1 MYLSIQLMFV
11 QNILERLGITWR
23 LPNSFNDT
31 RQTGQLHLRPHADF
45 KLQTHFISFSNTFN
59 VCQGYISAR
68 KRDGSIVP
76 REKNGFYVLGILGS
90 VWRYSKV
97 PEKKT
102 SFLCL
107 ISRSIFDFTSRPSFE
122 FNILE
127 HFPFQTLNPNT
138 RGPWKCHFDYIDF
151 GCCKSIKGS
160 CFKVWIEIFWSPK
173 AVVSWRDGT
182 ISYWVDTGFREFLRL
197 LLILRTWNWFGL
209 IRPIRSP
216 KGK

>member
-31 RQTGQLHLRPHADF
+31 RQTGQLHLLNF
-45 KLQTHFISFSNTFN
+45 KLTSFPFQTHLMCVRDISQRARETAAL
-59 VCQGYISAR
+59 CQERRTDFTSWVSWGLFGATLR
-68 KRDGSIVP
+68 CP
-76 REKNGFYVLGILGS
+76 
-90 VWRYSKV
+90 
-97 PEKKT
+97 KKP

-160 CFKVWIEIFWSPK
+160 CFKVWIEIFRSPK